1 MHRVFHLV
9 FLLCATFLSLQVIAA
24 ETPVLI
30 RIRTLT
36 DLPTFPE
43 VSQAQLKKISP
54 RIWSLN
60 GESLEV
66 EGKPLSTNNLIHQ
79 KSNGKFDVISLIEF
93 NEYLAGV
100 VTGEMP
106 SSWPLEALKAQAV
119 VARSYALSK
128 IAERQDQIYH
138 LESDHLDQVYRA
150 QSSKKARAAVL
161 ATDGVVLKK
170 RSGGILKAYYHADC
184 GGHTV
189 DASSVWGSG
198 EYNSGTA
205 KDPWCASRHSHRW
218 SHEMDLAEFSRKLQI
233 KEQEIAVRSYFAPQS
248 QVVKIGSLVISIQRL
263 REMFGFFNLR
273 SSISKIELNEDTSD
287 KSSIKI
293 SGQGFGHGAGLCQ
306 WGTRDQVRAG
316 RTYLQVLKHY
326 YPRAKIE
333 RNQTYLSFVKSVE
346 TVSN

>member
-1 MHRVFHLV
+1 MHHVFHLV
-9 FLLCATFLSLQVIAA
+9 FLLCATFLSLQSFAA
-24 ETPVLI
+24 ETPALI
-30 RIRTLT
+30 RIRVLA
-36 DLPTFPE
+36 DLSTFPE
-43 VSQAQLKKISP
+43 LQQVQLKKISP

-60 GESLEV
+60 GDSLMID
-66 EGKPLSTNNLIHQ
+66 GKPLATSNLIHQ
-79 KSNGKFDVISLIEF
+79 KSNGKFDVISLVEF

-119 VARSYALSK
+119 VARSYALSR
-128 IAERQDQIYH
+128 IAERQNQIYH
-138 LESDHLDQVYRA
+138 LDGDHLDQVYRP

-170 RSGGILKAYYHADC
+170 QTGGILKAYYHADC

-205 KDPWCASRHSHRW
+205 KDPWCASRLSHRW
-218 SHEMDLAEFSRKLQI
+218 SHEMDLGEFSRKLQI
-233 KEQEIAVRSYFAPQS
+233 KEQELATRSYFAPQA
-248 QVVKIGSLVISIQRL
+248 QVIKIGSLVVSVQRL

-273 SSISKIELNEDTSD
+273 SSINKIELSAD
-287 KSSIKI
+287 SSVKI

-306 WGTRDQVRAG
+306 WGTRDQVKAG
-316 RTYLQVLKHY
+316 RTYVQVLKHY

-346 TVSN
+346 AVSN